1 MLSFGSAFLSRYDR
15 AEDRAEEGRRTD
27 RLFNVQCDCSARSA
41 IPPLDDFSRLYAVIF
56 QRSSRSASCPASHI
70 VVSSLVQSS
79 CARTGLLRRE
89 ATQFLVR
96 EKRIPMTEANDL
108 FDWFMQMGRKN
119 GRAKSR
125 NAAIEIFMMSGLG
138 G

>member
-1 MLSFGSAFLSRYDR
+1 M
-15 AEDRAEEGRRTD
+15 
-27 RLFNVQCDCSARSA
+27 
-41 IPPLDDFSRLYAVIF
+41 
-56 QRSSRSASCPASHI
+56 
-70 VVSSLVQSS
+70 VSSLVQSS
-79 CARTGLLRRE
+79 CARTGLLLRRE

-108 FDWFMQMGRKN
+108 FDWFMQMGKKN

-125 NAAIEIFMMSGLG
+125 NAAIELFMMSGLG